1 MTGGADGPFDGPAF
15 DEVQARL
22 VELWPSLSLHTEEFD
37 DRVALLV
44 SSITIPDIPDS
55 LWPLLPA
62 FEERYLFTVLTLAR
76 APRSRVVYVTSS
88 PMHERVLDYFIDLL
102 PAADRDSCRERVTVL
117 TVGDASHRP
126 LVEKILE
133 RPRFGERIRHALGD
147 PSKAIILP
155 FIATSQEAE
164 LSVRLG
170 VPLYGPDPRLSW
182 LGTKSGSRTTFVEA
196 GVALPRG
203 ATVADLDEAAD
214 AAATLWDDGRCDRV
228 VVKVDEGYAGF
239 GNVLVDLRD
248 ARDPD
253 DVRRSVLALE
263 PDPGG
268 PSRDEYAAMLA
279 RRGGVVEEWMT
290 GEEVTSPSVQ
300 LRASPTG
307 ELEVLSTHDQILGGP
322 SGQSYAGCRFPADP
336 RYRDRI
342 TAAARSIGRR
352 LVERGVIGRFAVDF
366 VTVRSGDGWTPY
378 AIEINLRNGG
388 TTHPIATLFAL
399 TDAEYDQEAG
409 TASSHGVEK
418 HYVATDHLQR
428 DEYRTLTI
436 DDVLDLIAE
445 ESLGWDADREVGVA
459 LHLLSGV
466 SAAGL
471 VGVTCIGD
479 SPAEAERFLRRIE
492 SALDHA
498 AGVVGAQPPD

>member
-22 VELWPSLSLHTEEFD
+22 VELWPSLSLHSEEFD

-62 FEERYLFTVLTLAR
+62 FEERYLFTVLPLAR

-133 RPRFGERIRHALGD
+133 RPRFVERIRHALGD

-214 AAATLWDDGRCDRV
+214 AAATGWWSRSTRATPASATSSSTCAMPGTPTTSDGRCS
-228 VVKVDEGYAGF
+228 
-239 GNVLVDLRD
+239 
-248 ARDPD
+248 
-253 DVRRSVLALE
+253 RSNPTPA
-263 PDPGG
+263 
-268 PSRDEYAAMLA
+268 A
-279 RRGGVVEEWMT
+279 RR
-290 GEEVTSPSVQ
+290 VTSTPPC
-300 LRASPTG
+300 SP
-307 ELEVLSTHDQILGGP
+307 
-322 SGQSYAGCRFPADP
+322 
-336 RYRDRI
+336 
-342 TAAARSIGRR
+342 AAAGSS
-352 LVERGVIGRFAVDF
+352 
-366 VTVRSGDGWTPY
+366 RSG
-378 AIEINLRNGG
+378 
-388 TTHPIATLFAL
+388 
-399 TDAEYDQEAG
+399 
-409 TASSHGVEK
+409 
-418 HYVATDHLQR
+418 
-428 DEYRTLTI
+428 
-436 DDVLDLIAE
+436 
-445 ESLGWDADREVGVA
+445 
-459 LHLLSGV
+459 
-466 SAAGL
+466 
-471 VGVTCIGD
+471 
-479 SPAEAERFLRRIE
+479 
-492 SALDHA
+492 
-498 AGVVGAQPPD
+498 